1 MKKNKSDGQSDTTLA
16 SVTKAL
22 QSYIIDNE
30 LTPGSTLPSEKEL
43 GELLCVSRTVLREAL
58 QRFKVMGII
67 ESRRKAGMVI
77 KRLHPDNLYESF
89 IPFIDIA
96 SSFEK
101 LLDMRIILELGML
114 EMLIERISEQG
125 ILELKL
131 IAVRMREARNGD
143 EIIELDNAF
152 HSALFETIGNEFLN
166 SIRGLTIDFFT
177 MTYDRTDD
185 MTIRK
190 GNYENHMAI
199 VDALRDRDIDSL
211 RTAIKTHYEVYR

>member
-1 MKKNKSDGQSDTTLA
+1 MKKNRSDGKSDTTLA

-22 QSYIIDNE
+22 QSYIIDNK
-30 LTPGSTLPSEKEL
+30 LTPGSPLPSEKEL
-43 GELLCVSRTVLREAL
+43 GELLRVSRTVLREAL

-67 ESRRKAGMVI
+67 ESRRKAGMII
-77 KRLHPDNLYESF
+77 KRLHPENLYESF

-101 LLDMRIILELGML
+101 LLDMRIILELGMI
-114 EMLIERISEQG
+114 EMLIERISDQG
-125 ILELKL
+125 TLELEL
-131 IAVRMREARNGD
+131 IAVRMREARNGE

-177 MTYDRTDD
+177 MTYDKNDD
-185 MTIRK
+185 KTIRK
-190 GNYENHMAI
+190 ANYENHMAI
-199 VDALRDRDIDSL
+199 VDALRNRNVDSL
-211 RTAIKTHYEVYR
+211 RTAIKKHYEVYR